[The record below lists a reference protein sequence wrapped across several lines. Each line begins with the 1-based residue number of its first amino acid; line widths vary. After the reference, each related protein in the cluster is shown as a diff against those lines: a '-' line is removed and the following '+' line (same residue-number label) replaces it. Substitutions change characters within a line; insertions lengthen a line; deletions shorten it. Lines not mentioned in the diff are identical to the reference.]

1 MRWTIANNKVCGV
14 EQLLAIAAKC
24 CVSAVNL
31 HNGVAQ

>member
-1 MRWTIANNKVCGV
+1 MHWILANNKVCGA

-24 CVSAVNL
+24 CASAVNL